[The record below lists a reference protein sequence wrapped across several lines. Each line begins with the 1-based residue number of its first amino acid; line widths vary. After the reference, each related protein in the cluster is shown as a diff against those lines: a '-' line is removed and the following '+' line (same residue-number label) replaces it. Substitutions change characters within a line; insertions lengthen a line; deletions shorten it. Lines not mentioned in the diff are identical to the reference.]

1 MSAAVKI
8 TRTDQTAN
16 ELRRLASKE
25 LDGSCVRRLL
35 GIALILEGQTRETAA
50 REAGMERQTLRDWVH
65 RYNAQGLAGLR
76 SIRGSG
82 RSPHLSPAQMAE
94 LQALTQRHTRSCAGV
109 ALTCAP
115 KWHGVSMS
123 RSMNG
128 RSASGC
134 ARWV

>member
-25 LDGSCVRRLL
+25 LDGGCVRRLL

-65 RYNAQGLAGLR
+65 RYNAQGVAGLR
-76 SIRGSG
+76 SIRGGG

-94 LQALTQRHTRSCAGV
+94 LQALTLKGHVPGRGV
-109 ALTCAP
+109 IPTAP
-115 KWHGVSMS
+115 TADSRWGLGIGVKS
-123 RSMNG
+123 
-128 RSASGC
+128 
-134 ARWV
+134 